1 MLGVVEI
8 VVEGFGIEPGE
19 FDGESTIVMQGHI
32 L

>member
-1 MLGVVEI
+1 MLGLVEK

-19 FDGESTIVMQGHI
+19 FYGESTIVVQGHI